1 MKFIFGEQFIRFVI
15 VGLINTFNY
24 YVLYLLL
31 YHLVSLDYMF
41 AHIIAFLFSMIG
53 SFYLNSYFTYK
64 VKPTLKKF
72 LQFPLTYVV
81 NITVTTFA
89 IWLFV
94 DVIGWSE
101 TLSPLLAT
109 VLAIPFTFVVSKF
122 ILTGNTKAKREE

>member
-1 MKFIFGEQFIRFVI
+1 MKFIFSEEFIRFVI

-41 AHIIAFLFSMIG
+41 AHIIAFLISMIG

-72 LQFPLTYVV
+72 LQFPLTYAV
-81 NITVTTFA
+81 NITVTTLA

-94 DVIGWSE
+94 DVLGWSE

>member
-1 MKFIFGEQFIRFVI
+1 MKLILSEQFIRFVI
-15 VGLINTFNY
+15 VGVINTFNY
-24 YVLYLLL
+24 YVLYLLF
-31 YHLVSLDYMF
+31 YHLFDLNYMP
-41 AHIIAFLFSMIG
+41 AHIIAFLISMVG

-64 VKPTLKKF
+64 VKPTVKKF

-122 ILTGNTKAKREE
+122 ILTGNTNVKREE

>member
-1 MKFIFGEQFIRFVI
+1 MKFIFSEQFIRFVI

-41 AHIIAFLFSMIG
+41 AHIIAFLISMIG

-72 LQFPLTYVV
+72 FQFPLTYVV
-81 NITVTTFA
+81 NITITTFA